1 MADISAFPSQS
12 TLTTGD
18 SCLVQTPNGPARRFI
33 LAADVVAGQV
43 VVFGST
49 DGEVTPSVGSLTEV
63 VAGYVD
69 CDGEDGD
76 EILVYLAGNI
86 IRVTNAST
94 SSAIDMGVW
103 LITDDNAVKGTVS
116 PVSLTP
122 AGATAVQ
129 YLNVVGVALEDIA
142 VSSSGYALLMP
153 VPITVP
159 NAS

>member
-1 MADISAFPSQS
+1 MADIAAFPSIS

-33 LAADVVAGQV
+33 LAADVKAGQV
-43 VVFGST
+43 VVYGST
-49 DGEVTPSVGSLTEV
+49 DGEVTPATGSLTEK

-86 IRVTNAST
+86 VKVTNASD
-94 SSAIDMGVW
+94 SVAIAMGAWV
-103 LITDDNAVKGTVS
+103 ITDDNTVLGTVS
-116 PVSLTP
+116 AVSLTA
-122 AGATAVQ
+122 AGATATQ
-129 YLNVVGVALEDIA
+129 YLNTVGIALEGIA
-142 VSSSGYALLMP
+142 ASSSGYALLMP

-159 NAS
+159 NAT

>member
-12 TLTTGD
+12 TLTSGD
-18 SCLVQTPNGPARRFI
+18 SCLVQTPQGPARRFI
-33 LAADVVAGQV
+33 LAADVKAGQV
-43 VVFGST
+43 VVYGST
-49 DGEVTPSVGSLTEV
+49 SGEVTPAVGSTSEV

-86 IRVTNAST
+86 VKVVNASD
-94 SSAIDMGVW
+94 SVAIDGGAWV
-103 LITDDNAVKGTVS
+103 ITDNNAVLGTVS
-116 PVSLTP
+116 ATMAAAS
-122 AGATAVQ
+122 GATAVQ

-142 VSSSGYALLMP
+142 ASSSGYALLMP

-159 NAS
+159 NAT